1 VKVKHLGKRN
11 KQFLKP
17 HFSIL
22 DSIKRNNAVKSI
34 HGIDIWNAYE
44 FYYLDDDFKP
54 VHFPLE
60 LKFPSHSKY
69 TVESK
74 SLKLYLNSFYKY
86 KAKSNLEISKKIQTD
101 IFKVCK
107 IKIKISELRH
117 IFLTQKNIKLKR
129 YKEQS
134 NSNDYF
140 FFDGFRSVCPVTNQP
155 DFGKIYFKTSN
166 KKIPSEEIF
175 NYLLSFQEHNA
186 FHETCI
192 EEIYHQFESY
202 FMLKNLIVIGKFMRR
217 GGISINPI
225 RSYKPILKNMI
236 FHEQYQ

>member
-1 VKVKHLGKRN
+1 MKVKHLGKRN

-74 SLKLYLNSFYKY
+74 SLKLYLNS
-86 KAKSNLEISKKIQTD
+86 
-101 IFKVCK
+101 
-107 IKIKISELRH
+107 
-117 IFLTQKNIKLKR
+117 
-129 YKEQS
+129 
-134 NSNDYF
+134 
-140 FFDGFRSVCPVTNQP
+140 
-155 DFGKIYFKTSN
+155 
-166 KKIPSEEIF
+166 
-175 NYLLSFQEHNA
+175 
-186 FHETCI
+186 
-192 EEIYHQFESY
+192 
-202 FMLKNLIVIGKFMRR
+202 
-217 GGISINPI
+217 
-225 RSYKPILKNMI
+225 
-236 FHEQYQ
+236 